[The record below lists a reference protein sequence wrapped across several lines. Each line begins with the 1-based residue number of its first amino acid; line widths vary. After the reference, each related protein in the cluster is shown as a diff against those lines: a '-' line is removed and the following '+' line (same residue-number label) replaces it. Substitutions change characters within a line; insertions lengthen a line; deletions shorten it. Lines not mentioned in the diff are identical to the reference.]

1 MSLDTPLQERWVFNI
16 HPQSQALS
24 IRVAIVISTV
34 PPLYFVHT
42 QGTINHSSFAAPHPL
57 YVLLV
62 NAALPQAEPDLPDF
76 SHPRLD
82 AVDIGLSP
90 RSSLMQCVQ
99 PVSHENYPN
108 IPLFS
113 SGGSR
118 TTSCLILC
126 HLLLVF
132 RSVHSSPYLPRI
144 ASACVFNNRNVGFVK
159 IVFVII
165 SKPRGHLFGTP
176 PSRIGVVISLSS
188 TVCPLRFVCHQEC
201 KLPGIAR
208 FV

>member
-1 MSLDTPLQERWVFNI
+1 MGLDTPLQERWVFNI

-76 SHPRLD
+76 SRPRLD
-82 AVDIGLSP
+82 AVDVRLSP
-90 RSSLMQCVQ
+90 RSSLMQCSTCFSRERSQ
-99 PVSHENYPN
+99 YPT
-108 IPLFS
+108 IFIWGL
-113 SGGSR
+113 SR

-132 RSVHSSPYLPRI
+132 RFVHSSPYLPRI

-188 TVCPLRFVCHQEC
+188 TVCPLRFVCHQER